1 MTLSQGSRL
10 GQRIENKL
18 AEQPVPLGPSVVS
31 DFPLFPCEI
40 NVILMNI
47 HGTKHEGRYIPLPQ
61 TGLQAAKRHPEK
73 G

>member
-1 MTLSQGSRL
+1 MTPSQGSRL
-10 GQRIENKL
+10 EQRVENNL
-18 AEQPVPLGPSVVS
+18 AEQPVPLGSSVVS
-31 DFPLFPCEI
+31 DFPLFLCEI

-61 TGLQAAKRHPEK
+61 TGLQVAKRHPEK